1 MICHFNHEPCK
12 YVQCGL
18 WTERRQG
25 CRFVMLVD
33 KLLGNE
39 APPPRLTAK
48 EWNVL
53 SLITQGYGNKQIG
66 QQLAIEQSTTKNHV
80 SSILRKL
87 GASSRLQAV
96 VIATKS
102 GMVQLGTPEL
112 RHEN

>member
-1 MICHFNHEPCK
+1 MICHFTHEPCK

-25 CRFVMLVD
+25 CRFVLLVD
-33 KLLGNE
+33 KLLGTE

-48 EWNVL
+48 EWSVL
-53 SLITQGYGNKQIG
+53 SLITQGYSNKQIAH
-66 QQLAIEQSTTKNHV
+66 QLGIEGSTTKNHV
-80 SSILRKL
+80 SHMLRKL
-87 GASSRLQAV
+87 GASSRLEAV
-96 VIATKS
+96 VIAAKT